1 MPDVIEKNPKI
12 FSGKPVIKG
21 TRIPVRSVVYL
32 AIEKKISPKNIA
44 TDYYKALTAEL
55 VKEVVKW
62 YEKNKDTYG
71 GLDFRRGY
79 K

>member
-1 MPDVIEKNPKI
+1 MQIVSIDKKVQ
-12 FSGKPVIKG
+12 SGVPVIKG

>member
-1 MPDVIEKNPKI
+1 MQVVSIDKKVQ
-12 FSGKPVIKG
+12 SGAPVIKG
-21 TRIPVRSVVYL
+21 TRIPVRSVAYL
-32 AIEKKISPKNIA
+32 VIEKKISPKNIA
-44 TDYYKALTAEL
+44 TDYYKALTVEL

-71 GLDFRRGY
+71 GLDFRRRY